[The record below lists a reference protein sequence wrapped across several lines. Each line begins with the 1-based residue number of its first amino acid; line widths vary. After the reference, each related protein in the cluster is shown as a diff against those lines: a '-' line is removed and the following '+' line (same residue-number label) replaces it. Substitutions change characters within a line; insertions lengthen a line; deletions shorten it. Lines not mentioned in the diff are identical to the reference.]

1 MDPLKRKCTIR
12 SAYRDHAKKL
22 VTEFEKDTDK
32 SSYMA
37 LSVVKQCIEDKKA
50 EINGLDDE
58 IIELIENDEGIK
70 MELNETLLI
79 SDMITKTVVTI
90 NSYLKKLEWERSSTT
105 SSSMRQPA
113 GEIGAKLP
121 KLEIPPF
128 DGDILAFR
136 GFWDQ
141 YQAAIHLRTDLKSI
155 QKFGYL
161 KTLLKGSAADLVSGI
176 SLSETNYT
184 KAIDLLHDRFGN
196 TQSLIAALMDQL
208 VTIPKVH
215 DINDV
220 KKLRTVYDRLESNIR
235 NLTDLHDRSRCDHV
249 WYPAN

>member
-22 VTEFEKDTDK
+22 VTEFEKDTDT
-32 SSYMA
+32 SSHMA

-58 IIELIENDEGIK
+58 IIELIENDEGIQ

-90 NSYLKKLEWERSSTT
+90 NSYLKKLEWEISSTT

-121 KLEIPPF
+121 KLEIPSF
-128 DGDILAFR
+128 DGDILEDF
-136 GFWDQ
+136 G
-141 YQAAIHLRTDLKSI
+141 TSI
-155 QKFGYL
+155 RQLF
-161 KTLLKGSAADLVSGI
+161 I
-176 SLSETNYT
+176 SER
-184 KAIDLLHDRFGN
+184 I
-196 TQSLIAALMDQL
+196 
-208 VTIPKVH
+208 
-215 DINDV
+215 
-220 KKLRTVYDRLESNIR
+220 
-235 NLTDLHDRSRCDHV
+235 
-249 WYPAN
+249 